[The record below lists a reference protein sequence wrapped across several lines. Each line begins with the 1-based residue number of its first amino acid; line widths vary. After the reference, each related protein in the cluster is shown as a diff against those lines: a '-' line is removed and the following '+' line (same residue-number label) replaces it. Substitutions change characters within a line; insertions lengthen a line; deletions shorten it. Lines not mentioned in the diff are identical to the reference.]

1 MRSLTWSWQLQR
13 EDQAHQALRVVS
25 FINEGKGAAIGESP
39 NGFDAWRSLNKAL
52 KPTSKARG
60 SSAEPIERD
69 EIDHGIRVI
78 HFYTGDDDGPE
89 MEDCWMILDTSDDEP
104 MVRRLGEE
112 NEDVAIIIDSGA
124 DVALFPLSMADHGER
139 VASQHKDPATR
150 CATKSYPHTRCE
162 KC

>member
-1 MRSLTWSWQLQR
+1 M
-13 EDQAHQALRVVS
+13 
-25 FINEGKGAAIGESP
+25 N
-39 NGFDAWRSLNKAL
+39 
-52 KPTSKARG
+52 
-60 SSAEPIERD
+60 
-69 EIDHGIRVI
+69 
-78 HFYTGDDDGPE
+78 HFYIGDDDDVDDDDDDDAGDDDELEIQEVEE
-89 MEDCWMILDTSDDEP
+89 MPISLSDDEP

-139 VASQHKDPATR
+139 VAIQHKDPATR